1 VRRLQSIYQELLTG
15 DQIEFVQNQHQT
27 ILYLSEFLEDNTGK
41 FRKYIKNIFKRK
53 VAKNCFYL
61 HGKVGVGK
69 TFIINLAYDSIS
81 KKAKKKIHFHDFMI
95 DIHDKLH
102 QLRKE
107 NSNKD
112 KLISKLAK
120 DLSHDIDFLFFD
132 EFQVTN
138 IADAMILGHLFE
150 QLFEN
155 NVFIILTT
163 NSHPDHL
170 YKEGLQRELFIPFI
184 EMIKSKSVVIDIDIE
199 QDFRKKNISNS
210 QAFYP
215 SNENVT
221 KLKIDDIYNH
231 LIGSEPVNDKKVEFK
246 KRTFVIKRLANRV
259 ARFTFN
265 DLCGSSTSPEDFI
278 NLVSHID
285 TIIIEGIPDFGN
297 DNINEQERFINLID
311 VLYDREINLLMSSMS
326 SVEKMKSSTKLNEKF
341 KRTKSRLIE
350 MKSKFKV

>member
-1 VRRLQSIYQELLTG
+1 
-15 DQIEFVQNQHQT
+15 
-27 ILYLSEFLEDNTGK
+27 
-41 FRKYIKNIFKRK
+41 
-53 VAKNCFYL
+53 
-61 HGKVGVGK
+61 
-69 TFIINLAYDSIS
+69 
-81 KKAKKKIHFHDFMI
+81 MI

-120 DLSHDIDFLFFD
+120 DLSNDIDFLFFD

-199 QDFRKKNISNS
+199 QDFRKKNISCLL
-210 QAFYP
+210 Y
-215 SNENVT
+215 
-221 KLKIDDIYNH
+221 
-231 LIGSEPVNDKKVEFK
+231 
-246 KRTFVIKRLANRV
+246 
-259 ARFTFN
+259 
-265 DLCGSSTSPEDFI
+265 TSPSPRD
-278 NLVSHID
+278 
-285 TIIIEGIPDFGN
+285 
-297 DNINEQERFINLID
+297 
-311 VLYDREINLLMSSMS
+311 DR
-326 SVEKMKSSTKLNEKF
+326 
-341 KRTKSRLIE
+341 
-350 MKSKFKV
+350 